1 MEDSPARR
9 FDEER
14 AAAYDDRIR
23 RLSPGYDVLHD
34 AIASVAA
41 SLLGGDAHVLAVGA
55 GTGTEIVRL
64 ARVRPG
70 WRFTAVDPSAEMLD
84 QCRERVEEEGL
95 GARVEYVCDR
105 VGALPDE
112 SRFDAAT
119 SVFVAHFIQEPTA
132 KQHFFR
138 AIARRVR
145 SGAPLILTDLYE
157 GASGDAREQLTAA
170 WRRAVRRSGM
180 EAETVENA
188 FARMDRQIN
197 FVPED
202 ELVQILDETGF
213 AAPTRFYQCFLWGAW
228 WTRAV

>member
-1 MEDSPARR
+1 VSESSAT

-14 AAAYDDRIR
+14 AVAYDERIR
-23 RLSPGYDVLHD
+23 RLAPGYDVLHD
-34 AIASVAA
+34 AIASMAE
-41 SLLGGDAHVLAVGA
+41 SFLGEDAHLLVVGA

-70 WRFTAVDPSAEMLD
+70 WHFTAVDPSAEMID
-84 QCRERVEEEGL
+84 RCRERVEAEEVGP
-95 GARVEYVCDR
+95 RVEYRCDR
-105 VGALPDE
+105 VEALSGE

-119 SVFVAHFIQEPTA
+119 SVFVAHFIQEPYA
-132 KQHFFR
+132 KQRFFR
-138 AIARRVR
+138 AIARQVR
-145 SGAPLILTDLYE
+145 SEAPLLLADLYE
-157 GASGDAREQLTAA
+157 GASGDAFEQLTAA
-170 WRRAVRRSGM
+170 WRRAVRRAGM

-202 ELVQILDETGF
+202 ELAQILNETGF